1 MKSAKNLLANK
12 FKHYPP
18 LGAHTSIAG
27 GIHNAIYT
35 GARIGCGV
43 VQIFSKNQLQ
53 WQGKEISQEEV
64 DKFREAIAET
74 GVYPMTVHD
83 SYLIN
88 LASPNAE
95 TYRKSFQTFTD
106 ELKRCEFLGIPYLVM
121 HPGSHM
127 GRGEAAGITAIAE
140 ALRNCYTDAEC
151 QNTVILLETTA
162 GQGTNLGYTFEQLRD
177 IIDQSRLEDRI
188 AVCVD
193 TCHIFA
199 AGYDLRT
206 MESWNKTKKR
216 FDRILSLEKLKVFH
230 LNDSL
235 QELGSRVDRHAR
247 IGKGKISLEGFSAL
261 VNDPD
266 LCQIPMILEIPGGNK
281 AYQQDIRKL
290 RRLIKKSTGSSHS
303 TN

>member
-1 MKSAKNLLANK
+1 LIDLNNQSQINK
-12 FKHYPP
+12 FKHHPP
-18 LGAHTSIAG
+18 IGAHTSIAG
-27 GIHNAIYT
+27 GIHNAIYS
-35 GARIGCGV
+35 GAQIGCDV

-53 WQGKEISQEEV
+53 WKGKKISQENADQFRV
-64 DKFREAIAET
+64 AIDKT

-88 LASPNAE
+88 LASPDPE
-95 TYRKSFQTFTD
+95 TYRKSFSAFID

-127 GRGEAAGITAIAE
+127 GRGEVAGIIAISE
-140 ALRNCYTDAEC
+140 ALRNSYTEADC
-151 QNTVILLETTA
+151 QKTVILLETTA
-162 GQGTNLGYTFEQLRD
+162 GQGTNLGYTFKQLRD
-177 IIDQSRLEDRI
+177 IIDQSRLEERI

-206 MESWNKTKKR
+206 KESWNETKTR
-216 FDRILSLEKLKVFH
+216 FDRILGLEKLKAFH

-235 QELGSRVDRHAR
+235 QDLGSRVDRHAR
-247 IGKGKISLEGFSAL
+247 IDKGQISLEGFSAL

-266 LCQIPMILEIPGGNK
+266 LRQIPMILEVPGGNK
-281 AYQQDIRKL
+281 AYQQDIHKL
-290 RRLIKKSTGSSHS
+290 RRLRDKKTPYPKR
-303 TN
+303 

>member
-1 MKSAKNLLANK
+1 MKSNNFSLNNK

-27 GIHNAIYT
+27 GIHNAIYS
-35 GARIGCGV
+35 GARIGCDV

-53 WQGKEISQEEV
+53 WKGRKISQEDV
-64 DKFREAIAET
+64 DRFHAAIAET

-88 LASPNAE
+88 LASPDPE
-95 TYRKSFQTFTD
+95 TYRKAFSAFID

-127 GRGEAAGITAIAE
+127 GRGEATGIIAIADAVRNGYTE
-140 ALRNCYTDAEC
+140 ADC

-162 GQGTNLGYTFEQLRD
+162 GQGTNLGYSFEQLRD
-177 IIDQSRLEDRI
+177 IIDQSQLEERI
-188 AVCVD
+188 AVCMD

-206 MESWNKTKKR
+206 TESWNETKAR
-216 FDRILSLEKLKVFH
+216 FDRILGLEKLKIFH

-247 IGKGKISLEGFSAL
+247 IGKGQIGLEGFSAL
-261 VNDPD
+261 VNDTD
-266 LCQIPMILEIPGGNK
+266 LRQIPMILEIPCGNK

-290 RRLIKKSTGSSHS
+290 RRLVNKKTPYPKG
-303 TN
+303 

>member
-1 MKSAKNLLANK
+1 MKSAKYILANK

-27 GIHNAIYT
+27 GIHNAIYS
-35 GARIGCGV
+35 GARIGCDV

-53 WQGKEISQEEV
+53 WKGKKICQDEV
-64 DKFREAIAET
+64 NQFRKAIAET
-74 GVYPMTVHD
+74 GVYPITVHD

-88 LASPNAE
+88 LASPDPE
-95 TYRKSFQTFTD
+95 IFQKSYRAFTE
-106 ELKRCEFLGIPYLVM
+106 ELHRCKFLGIPYLVM

-162 GQGTNLGYTFEQLRD
+162 GQGTNLGSTFEQLRD

-206 MESWNKTKKR
+206 VESWSETKAR

-247 IGKGKISLEGFSAL
+247 IGKGKIGLEGFSAL

-266 LCQIPMILEIPGGNK
+266 LRQIPMILEIPGGNK

-290 RRLIKKSTGSSHS
+290 RRLQYKKTSYSKR
-303 TN
+303 

>member
-1 MKSAKNLLANK
+1 MFSDKKSTPHK
-12 FKHYPP
+12 FKHNPP

-27 GIHNAIYT
+27 GIHNAIYS
-35 GARIGCGV
+35 GATIGCDV

-53 WQGKEISQEEV
+53 WEGKKINREEV
-64 DKFREAIAET
+64 NQFWKAIAET

-88 LASPNAE
+88 LASPDPE
-95 TYRKSFQTFTD
+95 IFQKSYRAFTD
-106 ELKRCEFLGIPYLVM
+106 ELNRCEFLEIPYLVM

-127 GRGEAAGITAIAE
+127 GRGEAAGITAIAKS
-140 ALRNCYTDAEC
+140 LRKGFTDAEC

-199 AGYDLRT
+199 AGYDLRSV
-206 MESWNKTKKR
+206 ESWNETKAR
-216 FDRILSLEKLKVFH
+216 FDRIIGLEKLKVFH

-247 IGKGKISLEGFSAL
+247 IGKGKIGLEGFSAL
-261 VNDPD
+261 VNNPD
-266 LCQIPMILEIPGGNK
+266 LRQIPMILEIPGGNK

-290 RRLIKKSTGSSHS
+290 RRLTKKNTGSLHS

>member
-1 MKSAKNLLANK
+1 MIVQANK

-27 GIHNAIYT
+27 GIHNAIYS
-35 GARIGCGV
+35 GAQIGCDV

-53 WQGKEISQEEV
+53 WKGKKTRQEEV
-64 DKFREAIAET
+64 DQFRAAIAET
-74 GVYPMTVHD
+74 GVYPITVHD

-88 LASPNAE
+88 LASPNPE
-95 TYRKSFQTFTD
+95 TFRKSFNAFTD
-106 ELKRCEFLGIPYLVM
+106 ELRRCEFLGISYLVM

-127 GRGEAAGITAIAE
+127 GRGEAAGITTIAE
-140 ALRNCYTDAEC
+140 ALRKSYTDAEC
-151 QNTVILLETTA
+151 QSTVVLLETTA
-162 GQGTNLGYTFEQLRD
+162 GQGTNLGSTFEQLRD

-206 MESWNKTKKR
+206 MESWSETKAR
-216 FDRILSLEKLKVFH
+216 FDRILGLKNLKVFH

-247 IGKGKISLEGFSAL
+247 IGKGKIGLAGFSAL

-266 LCQIPMILEIPGGNK
+266 LRHIPMILEIPGGNK

-290 RRLIKKSTGSSHS
+290 RKIIK
-303 TN
+303 

>member
-1 MKSAKNLLANK
+1 MKLNSKFKIHK

-27 GIHNAIYT
+27 GIKNAIYS
-35 GARIGCGV
+35 GAEIGCDV

-53 WQGKEISQEEV
+53 WKGKKISQKEV
-64 DKFREAIAET
+64 DQFREAIAET
-74 GVYPMTVHD
+74 DVYPMTIHD

-88 LASPNAE
+88 LASPDPE
-95 TYRKSFQTFTD
+95 TYRKSFQAFID
-106 ELKRCEFLGIPYLVM
+106 ELKRCDLLGITYLVM

-127 GRGEAAGITAIAE
+127 GRGDAAGITAIAE
-140 ALRNCYTDAEC
+140 SLRKSYTDAEC

-162 GQGTNLGYTFEQLRD
+162 GQGTNLGSTFEQLRD
-177 IIDQSRLEDRI
+177 IMDQSRLEDRI

-206 MESWNKTKKR
+206 VESWNETKTR
-216 FDRILSLEKLKVFH
+216 FDRILGLEKLKVFH

-247 IGKGKISLEGFSAL
+247 IGKGKIGLAGFSAL

-266 LCQIPMILEIPGGNK
+266 LSHIPMILEIPGGNK

-290 RRLIKKSTGSSHS
+290 RRLQYKKTSYSKR
-303 TN
+303 